1 MATMLTCSVL
11 ENFERSVEDDIL
23 EELYTVIRSKYDHLP
38 ALPAFQS
45 DRRSCLKLALESLRS
60 LLYSDLPTES
70 TSRTYNRGEL
80 TSREN
85 SFKEMIQ
92 DFKLEKQSFLN
103 DLHIFRKEK
112 RDFDKVSKENIADTS
127 LLDKKVKLITE
138 KLEEVKKS
146 KIEFANMCKAQKENF
161 KAKEVELNKW
171 EMKLIE
177 KEKKLRKMSMS
188 FSERRFEEPERD
200 SEARYKE
207 ELYKEFRQELKE
219 VQNEWS
225 LKEKKFEEQMRS
237 KDSYIAML
245 EKQIQ
250 STGINAKSYRRVP
263 ILHLEQMNMM
273 KEDLLSA
280 SMRLADYEH
289 TLYIK
294 EESLNSLEFNLQNE
308 TQDIE
313 DAAYMFETI
322 NQELEDKRKFLNDAE
337 SQMEKAWQEIKQAN
351 EKLRNRESDL
361 ISKEQLYKERLHKLE
376 TREALVKEKKK
387 GLKKLE
393 KVLESRSSSSFEFS
407 PYIEHYEKRL
417 SQQRE
422 EIAREKLEIQKA
434 KLELMHLRSKGADFL
449 STDEAAF
456 QLQRINQ
463 LLLESNGISLLAP
476 LSSERLSIK

>member
-1 MATMLTCSVL
+1 MATLLTCSVL
-11 ENFERSVEDDIL
+11 DTLDRSVEDDII
-23 EELYTVIRSKYDHLP
+23 EEFYAVIRSRCDHLP
-38 ALPAFQS
+38 ILPASQPN
-45 DRRSCLKLALESLRS
+45 RRSCLRLALESLTS
-60 LLYSDLPTES
+60 ILYSALPTES

-80 TSREN
+80 TLREN
-85 SFKEMIQ
+85 SFKEMVQ

-103 DLHIFRKEK
+103 DLHIFRKDK
-112 RDFDKVSKENIADTS
+112 RDFDKVHKENIADTS

-161 KAKEVELNKW
+161 KAKEEELNKW

-177 KEKKLRKMSMS
+177 KEKQIRKMSIS
-188 FSERRFEEPERD
+188 FSERRYEEPERD
-200 SEARYKE
+200 LEARYKE

-219 VQNEWS
+219 VQNQWS
-225 LKEKKFEEQMRS
+225 LKEKKFEEQIRS

-245 EKQIQ
+245 EKEVH
-250 STGINAKSYRRVP
+250 AKSYRRGP
-263 ILHLEQMNMM
+263 ILQLEQVNMM
-273 KEDLLSA
+273 KEDILSA
-280 SMRLADYEH
+280 SMRIADYEYS
-289 TLYIK
+289 LKVK

-313 DAAYMFETI
+313 NAAYMFEAI
-322 NQELEDKRKFLNDAE
+322 NQELEDKRKFLNETE
-337 SQMEKAWQEIKQAN
+337 SQMEKAWQEIQQAN
-351 EKLRNRESDL
+351 DKLKHRESDL
-361 ISKEQLYKERLHKLE
+361 ISKEQIYKERLHKLE

-456 QLQRINQ
+456 QLQKINQ
-463 LLLESNGISLLAP
+463 LLLESNGLSLLAP